1 MILLARGIA
10 VPCHLTATAEEQPVR
25 MKTTMA
31 TVSIAHTPMCVVV
44 ANSVMAHVTRAC
56 LRVLCRRIAL
66 LQDARDEHVHERAKG
81 GGVGLGGDRV
91 VHSEKTLEVHLPRIT
106 TR

>member
-1 MILLARGIA
+1 MARGIA
-10 VPCHLTATAEEQPVR
+10 VPCHLTATTEEQPVR

-44 ANSVMAHVTRAC
+44 ADSLVAHVAWAC

-81 GGVGLGGDRV
+81 SGVCLGGDRV
-91 VHSEKTLEVHLPRIT
+91 VHSEKPLEIHLPRIT